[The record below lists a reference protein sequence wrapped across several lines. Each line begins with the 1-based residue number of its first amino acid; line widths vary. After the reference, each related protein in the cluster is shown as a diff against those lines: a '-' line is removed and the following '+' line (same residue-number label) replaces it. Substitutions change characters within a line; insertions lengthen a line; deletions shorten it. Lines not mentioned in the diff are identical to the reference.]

1 MWYVQTYPS
10 QVLRRLDFPTAK
22 YGKKDTSYMRGAAV
36 ALLTMA
42 MLSKTRTQAD
52 RFVRLAHAAP
62 HRIMWQ

>member
-1 MWYVQTYPS
+1 
-10 QVLRRLDFPTAK
+10 VLRRLDFPTAK

-36 ALLTMA
+36 AVLMVV
-42 MLSKTRTQAD
+42 MLSNTRTQAD

>member
-1 MWYVQTYPS
+1 M
-10 QVLRRLDFPTAK
+10 DFPTAK

>member
-1 MWYVQTYPS
+1 M
-10 QVLRRLDFPTAK
+10 LRRLDFPTAK

-36 ALLTMA
+36 AVLMVV
-42 MLSKTRTQAD
+42 MLSNTRTQAD